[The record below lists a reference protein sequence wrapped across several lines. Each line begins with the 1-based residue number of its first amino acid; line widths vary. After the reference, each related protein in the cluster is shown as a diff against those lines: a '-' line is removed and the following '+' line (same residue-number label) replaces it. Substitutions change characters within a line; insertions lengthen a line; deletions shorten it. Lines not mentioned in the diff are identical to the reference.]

1 MKFIQL
7 LPVVFLL
14 AAAKPAS
21 GAFAQSVQA
30 GIGPPVGYASA
41 YYYIAKPG
49 ELTMQVNLWGM
60 VRNPGRYEV
69 ASTVDLVQ
77 LISLAGG
84 PQEYADMGEVRI
96 TRIMKSD
103 TGMVK
108 REHIVD
114 LEHLDR
120 VPPEELILNPGDTIV
135 IDPTSWP
142 VVRDAFSVVT
152 TLAVIAAAVASL
164 ISVSR

>member
-1 MKFIQL
+1 MKFIQFL
-7 LPVVFLL
+7 FGVFFLT
-14 AAAKPAS
+14 AADATS
-21 GAFAQSVQA
+21 CAFAQSVQA

-69 ASTVDLVQ
+69 ASTVDLVE
-77 LISLAGG
+77 LLSLAGG
-84 PQEYADMGEVRI
+84 PQEYADMSEVRI
-96 TRIMKSD
+96 TRITKSEK
-103 TGMVK
+103 GVVK
-108 REHIVD
+108 REHVVD
-114 LEHLDR
+114 LEHLDS
-120 VPPEELILNPGDTIV
+120 VPPEELVLNPGDTIV

-142 VVRDAFSVVT
+142 AVRDAFSVVT